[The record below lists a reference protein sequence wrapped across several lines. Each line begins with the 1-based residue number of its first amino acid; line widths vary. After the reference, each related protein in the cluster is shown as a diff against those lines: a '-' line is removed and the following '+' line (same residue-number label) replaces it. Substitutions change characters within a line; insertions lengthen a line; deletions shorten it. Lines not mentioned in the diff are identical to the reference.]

1 MKWYLEVL
9 KKYVVFDGISGREE
23 FWWFFLFNLIVSI
36 VLGVVDNMTGSF
48 HLWAELGLFQG
59 IYSMAILVPA
69 IAVSIR
75 RLHDTNRSG
84 WWVLITPI
92 PIIVTL
98 AYLVLMAL
106 SGTPEENQYGGNPKS
121 SAA

>member
-9 KKYVVFDGISGREE
+9 KKYVVFDGRSGREE

-59 IYSMAILVPA
+59 IYSLAI
-69 IAVSIR
+69 IYSVSTMQTSKYR
-75 RLHDTNRSG
+75 ACRHR
-84 WWVLITPI
+84 
-92 PIIVTL
+92 
-98 AYLVLMAL
+98 
-106 SGTPEENQYGGNPKS
+106 
-121 SAA
+121 AAPGQ